1 MIMLKQLSN
10 VKKKMFL
17 RVATRKV
24 SIEKRDSLRNEAST
38 KVLLSWVELASKGI
52 EGLVKGQCEPPEK
65 LCSRF

>member
-24 SIEKRDSLRNEAST
+24 LIEKSDSLRNEAST

-52 EGLVKGQCEPPEK
+52 EGLVKG
-65 LCSRF
+65 

>member
-24 SIEKRDSLRNEAST
+24 SIEKSDSLRNEAST
-38 KVLLSWVELASKGI
+38 NVLLSWVELASKGI
-52 EGLVKGQCEPPEK
+52 EGLVKGQFEPPEK

>member
-1 MIMLKQLSN
+1 
-10 VKKKMFL
+10 MFL

-24 SIEKRDSLRNEAST
+24 SIEKNDSLRNEAST

-52 EGLVKGQCEPPEK
+52 EGLVKGQFEPPEK